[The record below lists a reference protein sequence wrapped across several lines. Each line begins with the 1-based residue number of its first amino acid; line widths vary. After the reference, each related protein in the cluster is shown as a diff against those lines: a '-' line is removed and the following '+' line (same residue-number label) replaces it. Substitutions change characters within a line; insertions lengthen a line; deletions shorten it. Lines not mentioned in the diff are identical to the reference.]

1 MSEIMLFPLTSVVLP
16 EGKMNLRIFEPRYI
30 RMVKEST
37 SKNVGFGVC
46 LVGSDGDP
54 KEVGNVST
62 LGTLVRIVDFETLD
76 DGLLGITVVGE
87 KRFSVKRV
95 RADSDGLRHAEVEWL
110 ENWVETKGLYNFD
123 YLSQQLE
130 HVYEEFPQ
138 LGALY
143 THRFYDDPSWVTQR
157 WLELLPLD
165 CSLFE
170 QLAGASD
177 CLPAMQFLRQALA
190 VPTDKER
197 RTE

>member
-1 MSEIMLFPLTSVVLP
+1 MNEVMLFPLTSVVLP

-54 KEVGNVST
+54 KEVGNVSS
-62 LGTLVRIVDFETLD
+62 LGTLVRIVDFETLS

-87 KRFSVKRV
+87 KRFSIKRV

-110 ENWVETKGLYNFD
+110 ENWQVPDGTLNFD
-123 YLSQQLE
+123 FLSQQLA

-138 LGALY
+138 LGMLY
-143 THRFYDDPSWVTQR
+143 LHRFYDDPTWVTQR

-170 QLAGASD
+170 KLAGAND
-177 CLPAMQFLRQALA
+177 CLPALQFLYHALEA
-190 VPTDKER
+190 PTNKEAR
-197 RTE
+197 L